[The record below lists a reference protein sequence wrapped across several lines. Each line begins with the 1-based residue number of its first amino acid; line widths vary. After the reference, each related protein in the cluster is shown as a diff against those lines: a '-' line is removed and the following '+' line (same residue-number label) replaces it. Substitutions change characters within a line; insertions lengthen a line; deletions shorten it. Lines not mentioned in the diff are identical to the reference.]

1 MKSLRSLIALTLLV
15 ASVFLTGCIT
25 KLDSQLAP
33 GANLAE
39 VKNLYVVRLE
49 KDERGIEKLIAD
61 RLNLMGKS
69 ATSGERSAIPA
80 NVDAIVTYQ
89 DKWMWDLTMYM
100 IELSVQ
106 IRAPKT
112 EMALATGHSLRSSL
126 VRKSPPEMVEE
137 VLKDVFKKTN

>member
-1 MKSLRSLIALTLLV
+1 MKSLRSLVALMLLV

-39 VKNLYVVRLE
+39 VKTLYVVRLE
-49 KDERGIEKLIAD
+49 KDGRGIEKLIAD

-69 ATSGERSAIPA
+69 ATSGERSAAPA

-100 IELSVQ
+100 IELYVQ

-112 EMALATGHSLRSSL
+112 EMALATGHSLRTSL
-126 VRKSPPEMVEE
+126 ARKSPPEMVEE
-137 VLKDVFKKTN
+137 VLNDVFKKTN